1 MKSLHKHSLI
11 ALAVLCVALWG
22 CASTDDDAVATNES
36 TVTTVN
42 PDGSYPTNI
51 SAEATPAASA
61 ESLAANAAVKEPIVD
76 TTPAMT
82 VRTTNSTLV
91 SGTSGTSS
99 AVAVD
104 NTATLSTGTTGVSGS
119 LTTTEPVLD
128 TTTTLDTTPATV
140 TAVTTPVPTPVSEPM
155 TSSSTLNDQEDTTA
169 TTTTTTRTR
178 LRKD

>member
-22 CASTDDDAVATNES
+22 CASTDDGAVATNDTT
-36 TVTTVN
+36 TVSTVN
-42 PDGSYPTNI
+42 PDGGYPTSI
-51 SAEATPAASA
+51 SAEATTAGSG
-61 ESLAANAAVKEPIVD
+61 ENLAANAAVKEPIVD
-76 TTPAMT
+76 TTPAMI
-82 VRTTNSTLV
+82 VRTTNSTVV

-119 LTTTEPVLD
+119 L
-128 TTTTLDTTPATV
+128 LDTTPTTV
-140 TAVTTPVPTPVSEPM
+140 TAVTVPVSEPVQSQTM

-169 TTTTTTRTR
+169 KTTTSTTTRTR